1 MAFLKPQC
9 CESGP
14 KKPRAV
20 RLTFV
25 SVMVHLAKEF
35 NYNQPKTFIKT
46 NMAAT
51 WKKEKYLN
59 WFKQTATKQ
68 EVCIVDAVCHPKKQK
83 QHIHFE

>member
-1 MAFLKPQC
+1 M
-9 CESGP
+9 
-14 KKPRAV
+14 
-20 RLTFV
+20 FV

-46 NMAAT
+46 NMAAM
-51 WKKEKYLN
+51 WKTEKYLN

-68 EVCIVDAVCHPKKQK
+68 EVCIMDVVCHPKKQK